1 MKEDVRSILSK
12 YTKPEELID
21 ALEDVQDRFGYVS
34 EKNMQAISQKL
45 GVPLVKIVGVVT
57 FYSAF
62 KQKIPGKHVLR
73 ICSGTACHVKGSAA
87 LKDHLKRKLGVTEGE
102 TTKDGVFTLE
112 SVNCIGACAKAPS
125 MMIGEKVYGELTRE
139 KIDKIIS
146 EYK

>member
-1 MKEDVRSILSK
+1 MKEDIRDILSR
-12 YTKPEELID
+12 YSGPDELID

-34 EKNMQAISQKL
+34 EKNIHAISQGL
-45 GVPLVKIVGVVT
+45 GVPLVDVVGVVT

-87 LKDHLKRKLGVTEGE
+87 LKEHLVRKLGVGEGE
-102 TTKDGVFTLE
+102 TTKDGVFTVE

-125 MMIGEKVYGELTRE
+125 MMIDEKVFGELTIK